1 MKNYILKY
9 VVIFTV
15 FFASCTDVIDVEVP
29 VAPPRL
35 VIEASID
42 WEKGTPG
49 NQQVINLSLSTPY
62 FDNLSEE
69 PVRGAFIRII
79 NNQDQSET
87 LFSDQ
92 NDGSYA
98 TNEFVPVMNQ
108 SYTLEVVYENE
119 IYLATETMTPV
130 THITQVFQSTDNG
143 FDKNAL
149 EVNITFDDPKDETN
163 FYLTKFQRRGDLLQ
177 TLFDVKDEFTNG
189 NEILIFYEK
198 LNNDDSGEEEFK
210 PGDIVDISLYGI
222 SNAYFNYIQLL
233 IQQSGGAGGPFSTI
247 PAEIKGNCINV
258 SKAEN
263 YAFGYF
269 RLAEVDKASYTFE

>member
-9 VVIFTV
+9 AIIFTV

-29 VAPPRL
+29 VAAPRL

-49 NQQVINLSLSTPY
+49 NQQVIKLSLSTPY

-69 PVRGAFIRII
+69 PVRGAFIKII

-87 LFSDQ
+87 VFSDQ

-108 SYTLEVVYENE
+108 SYTLEVIYQNE

-130 THITQVFQSTDNG
+130 THITNIFQSTDNG

-149 EVNITFDDPKDETN
+149 EVNITFNDPKDETN

-189 NEILIFYEK
+189 NEMLIFYEK
-198 LNNDDSGEEEFK
+198 LNNDDSGEEEFE
-210 PGDIVDISLYGI
+210 PGDVVDISLYGI

-258 SKAEN
+258 SRSEN

-269 RLAEVDKASYTFE
+269 RLTEVDKASYTFE

>member
-1 MKNYILKY
+1 MKNYIITY
-9 VVIFTV
+9 IIIFSV
-15 FFASCTDVIDVEVP
+15 FFSSCTDVIDVEVP
-29 VAPPRL
+29 IAPPRL

-49 NQQVINLSLSTPY
+49 NYQEIKLSLSTPY
-62 FDNLSEE
+62 FDNLTEE
-69 PVRGAFIRII
+69 PVKGASVKVV
-79 NNQDQSET
+79 NNEDQSEAIFT
-87 LFSDQ
+87 DQ
-92 NDGSYA
+92 NDGSYS
-98 TNEFVPVMNQ
+98 TNDFIPVMHG
-108 SYTLEVVYENE
+108 SYTLEVVYQNE

-130 THITQVFQSTDNG
+130 TDITKVFQSTDNG

-149 EVNITFDDPKDETN
+149 EVNITFDDPKDEVN
-163 FYLTKFQRRGDLLQ
+163 FYLTKFKRRGDLLQ

-189 NEILIFYEK
+189 NEMVIFYEK
-198 LNNDDSGEEEFK
+198 LNNDETGETEFV

-222 SNAYFNYIQLL
+222 SDAYFNYIQLL

-258 SKAEN
+258 SKSEN

-269 RLAEVDKASYTFE
+269 RVTEADVTTYTFE